1 MRSSQKEIMKSN
13 RKNDFRKAMAG
24 CLTGAA
30 VLMMTACGNKSDF
43 NLVESEEGEERVVN
57 LYSPMEKMSPDA
69 ENVARNAADKTIIMA
84 EEELGVNVGYITYT
98 AEDYQ
103 DKTYDD
109 VALDRARNDMD
120 DIYLLN
126 PDVIKALGEEG
137 KLMDLSGLSCAE
149 NLRDVVKTA
158 NTIDG
163 KLVAI
168 PQEVVAY
175 GLFINKDMFDQYNL
189 ELPETPED
197 FLECCRVFKENGI
210 ETPVGANRWWLET
223 FVLALAYA
231 DLYNGGNTEAE
242 IEALNSGE
250 SKYSDYMRPGFEFL
264 QEMIDCGY
272 IDAEKAY
279 VSEAIEGEGEDFLAG
294 KTPVVM
300 AYWGAANSETAYGN
314 PDFNM
319 LVIGFPSS
327 RGQMPVI
334 SMTGFGVGSNAEHA
348 EDALNVLDVILSDEA
363 LQIYAET
370 NNVISPSKNVEVD
383 CIPALQPLN
392 DRIEENVYV
401 LGTNAGMQL
410 EQWGNTC
417 LVVRELLNGA
427 TVDECMAEFDRLQE
441 ETLAK

>member
-1 MRSSQKEIMKSN
+1 MKKVKMN
-13 RKNDFRKAMAG
+13 YFRKAAAVF
-24 CLTGAA
+24 LTGAA
-30 VLMMTACGNKSDF
+30 VLAVAACGSKENI
-43 NLVESEEGEERVVN
+43 NLVESEETEKRVVN
-57 LYSPMEKMSPDA
+57 LYSPMEKTSPDA
-69 ENVARNAADKTIIMA
+69 ENVARSATDKTIIMA
-84 EEELGVNVGYITYT
+84 EEELGVSVGYITYT
-98 AEDYQ
+98 AQDYQ
-103 DKTYDD
+103 DRTYDD

-126 PDVIKALGEEG
+126 PDVIKTLGEEG
-137 KLMDLSGLSCAE
+137 KLMDLSGLACTE

-175 GLFINKDMFDQYNL
+175 GLFINKDMFDQYHL

-223 FVLALAYA
+223 FVLAQAYA

-242 IEALNSGE
+242 IAALNSGE

-272 IDAEKAY
+272 IDAEKAL
-279 VSEAIEGEGEDFLAG
+279 VSEAIEGEGADFLAG
-294 KTPVVM
+294 KTPIVM
-300 AYWGAANSETAYGN
+300 AYWGAANTDTAYGN

-319 LVIGFPSS
+319 VVIGFPSS
-327 RGQMPVI
+327 RGQMPVMP
-334 SMTGFGVGSNAEHA
+334 MTGFSVGSNAEHA
-348 EDALNVLDVILSDEA
+348 EDAMRVLEVILSDEA
-363 LQIYAET
+363 LQVYAET
-370 NNVISPSKNVEVD
+370 NKVISPSKNVEVE
-383 CIPALQPLN
+383 CIPALKPLN

-401 LGTNAGMQL
+401 LGANANMQL

-417 LVVRELLNGA
+417 LIVRDLLSGA

>member
-231 DLYNGGNTEAE
+231 DLYNSGNTEAE

-279 VSEAIEGEGEDFLAG
+279 VSEAIEGDGEDFLAG

-348 EDALNVLDVILSDEA
+348 EDELNVLDVILSDEA